1 MLIERAE
8 EKKNMLVRT
17 CKELHS
23 VCSGA
28 LSAGKMQTKDSLT
41 HFPRKE
47 KKKKEEGERNGC
59 EFFPASDD
67 GKDVKRWMRGK
78 SGE

>member
-41 HFPRKE
+41 FRERK
-47 KKKKEEGERNGC
+47 KKKKEEGE
-59 EFFPASDD
+59 
-67 GKDVKRWMRGK
+67 
-78 SGE
+78 

>member
-8 EKKNMLVRT
+8 EKKNMLVRA
-17 CKELHS
+17 KNYS

-41 HFPRKE
+41 FRE
-47 KKKKEEGERNGC
+47 RKKEERRGRR
-59 EFFPASDD
+59 
-67 GKDVKRWMRGK
+67 KKRESEEWMRIFFLLPMM
-78 SGE
+78 ERM

>member
-1 MLIERAE
+1 MREGERNSERERTWEKRRRRCMLIERAE

-41 HFPRKE
+41 FRERK
-47 KKKKEEGERNGC
+47 KKKKEEGE
-59 EFFPASDD
+59 
-67 GKDVKRWMRGK
+67 
-78 SGE
+78 